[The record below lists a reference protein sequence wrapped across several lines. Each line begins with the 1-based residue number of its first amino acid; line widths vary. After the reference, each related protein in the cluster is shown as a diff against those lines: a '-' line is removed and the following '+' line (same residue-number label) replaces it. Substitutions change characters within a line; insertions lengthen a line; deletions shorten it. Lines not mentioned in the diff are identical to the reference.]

1 MPTKQGKKPSKLKR
15 NLIIGIVAI
24 LIIVFIVGN
33 LIRSKTDAIMVE
45 SEEVSRQTVIHKV
58 NASGR
63 IQPETEVKIS
73 ATISAWITDI
83 TVEEGDFVD
92 SGQHLISLDEKRYRA
107 ALEQATSSVKS
118 ARAKL
123 KQVKSQRNRVESL
136 YAQNLVSDQELES
149 ITAQYELA
157 ESQLE
162 QAVAARNSSQDELE
176 KTRILAPQT
185 GTVTKVNR
193 EVGEMALGSVFQAD
207 VLMTVADLTNMEVEV
222 DVNENDVISIAYGDT
237 SEIEIDAFQD
247 TVFYGVVS
255 EIAHV
260 AETQGLGTQEQVT
273 NFKVK
278 VRMIDIPEGIRPGMS
293 ATTNIITDVRDSVI
307 AIPIQ
312 SLTVRPE
319 GADKLSEDTKRRKK
333 DRTKPQS
340 DRQPSEQNTGKQE
353 MEEIV
358 FVLTNELENVSEK
371 RRPLKKEEF
380 YTLIRPVEIG
390 ISSET
395 HYEVLSGLSEGEK
408 IVIGGYRAISRE
420 LKHQSVVIDESNK
433 GSQVNADDKDSN

>member
-1 MPTKQGKKPSKLKR
+1 MSKKQQKNSSKMKR
-15 NLIIGIVAI
+15 FFIIGLVAI
-24 LIIVFIVGN
+24 IIIAVVIGN
-33 LIRSKTDAIMVE
+33 LMQSKSDATTVE
-45 SEEVSRQTVIHKV
+45 SEVVSRQTIVHKV
-58 NASGR
+58 NASGKV
-63 IQPETEVKIS
+63 QPATEVKIS

-83 TVEEGDFVD
+83 TVEEGDFVE
-92 SGQHLISLDEKRYRA
+92 SGQHLISLDEKRYQA
-107 ALEQATSSVKS
+107 ALEQSNSSVKS
-118 ARAKL
+118 ARARL
-123 KQVKSQRNRVESL
+123 KQVKSQRKRVESL
-136 YAQNLVSDQELES
+136 YEQNLVSDEELET
-149 ITAQYELA
+149 IIAQYELA

-162 QAVAARNSSQDELE
+162 QSEAARISSQDELE

-185 GTVTKVNR
+185 GTVTKVNK

-260 AETQGLGTQEQVT
+260 AETQGIGTQEQVT

-293 ATTNIITDVRDSVI
+293 ATANIITDIRDSVI

-319 GADKLSEDTKRRKK
+319 GADKVLADAKGKKK
-333 DRTKPQS
+333 DRTKRRD
-340 DRQPSEQNTGKQE
+340 DREPSERNTGKQV

-358 FVLTNELENVSEK
+358 FVLENELENTGEK
-371 RRPLKKEEF
+371 RRPLKKDEY
-380 YTLIRPVEIG
+380 YTLIRPVKVG

-420 LKHQSVVIDESNK
+420 LKHQSVVIDESDN
-433 GSQVNADDKDSN
+433 GPQVDADDNDSN

>member
-1 MPTKQGKKPSKLKR
+1 MKR
-15 NLIIGIVAI
+15 FFIIGLVAI
-24 LIIVFIVGN
+24 IIIAVVIGN
-33 LIRSKTDAIMVE
+33 LMQSKSDATTVE
-45 SEEVSRQTVIHKV
+45 SEVVSRQTIVHKV
-58 NASGR
+58 NASGKV
-63 IQPETEVKIS
+63 QPATEVKIS

-83 TVEEGDFVD
+83 TVEEGDFVE
-92 SGQHLISLDEKRYRA
+92 SGQHLISLDEKRYQA
-107 ALEQATSSVKS
+107 ALEQSNSSVKS
-118 ARAKL
+118 ARARL
-123 KQVKSQRNRVESL
+123 KQVKSQRKRVESL
-136 YAQNLVSDQELES
+136 YEQNLVSDEELET
-149 ITAQYELA
+149 IIAQYELA

-162 QAVAARNSSQDELE
+162 QSEAARISSQDELE

-185 GTVTKVNR
+185 GTVTKVNK

-260 AETQGLGTQEQVT
+260 AETQGIGTQEQVT

-293 ATTNIITDVRDSVI
+293 ATANIITDIRDSVI

-319 GADKLSEDTKRRKK
+319 GADKVLADAKGKKK
-333 DRTKPQS
+333 DRTKRRD
-340 DRQPSEQNTGKQE
+340 DREPSERNTGKQV

-358 FVLTNELENVSEK
+358 FVLENELENTGEK
-371 RRPLKKEEF
+371 RRPLKKDEY
-380 YTLIRPVEIG
+380 YTLIRPVKVG

-395 HYEVLSGLSEGEK
+395 HYEVLSGLSDGEK

-420 LKHQSVVIDESNK
+420 LKHQSVVIDESDN
-433 GSQVNADDKDSN
+433 SPQVDADDNDSN

>member
-1 MPTKQGKKPSKLKR
+1 MSKKQQKKSSKIKR
-15 NLIIGIVAI
+15 FLIIGLVAI
-24 LIIVFIVGN
+24 IIIAVVIGN
-33 LIRSKTDAIMVE
+33 LMQSKSDATTVE
-45 SEEVSRQTVIHKV
+45 SEVVSRQTIVHKV
-58 NASGR
+58 NASGKV
-63 IQPETEVKIS
+63 QPATEVKIS

-83 TVEEGDFVD
+83 TVEEGDFVE
-92 SGQHLISLDEKRYRA
+92 SGQHLISLDEKRYQA
-107 ALEQATSSVKS
+107 ALEQSNSSVKS
-118 ARAKL
+118 AHARL
-123 KQVKSQRNRVESL
+123 KQVKSQRKRVESL
-136 YAQNLVSDQELES
+136 YEQNLVSDEELES
-149 ITAQYELA
+149 IIAQYELA

-162 QAVAARNSSQDELE
+162 QAEAARISSQDELE

-185 GTVTKVNR
+185 GTVTKVNK

-260 AETQGLGTQEQVT
+260 AETQGIGTQEQVT

-293 ATTNIITDVRDSVI
+293 ATANIITDIRDSVI

-319 GADKLSEDTKRRKK
+319 GADKVLADTKGKKKGRAKRRD
-333 DRTKPQS
+333 DRK
-340 DRQPSEQNTGKQE
+340 PSEQNTGRQV

-358 FVLTNELENVSEK
+358 FVLENELENAGEK
-371 RRPLKKEEF
+371 HRPLKKDEY
-380 YTLIRPVEIG
+380 YTLIRPVKIG

-420 LKHQSVVIDESNK
+420 LKHQSVVIDESDN
-433 GSQVNADDKDSN
+433 GPQVDADDNDSN

>member
-1 MPTKQGKKPSKLKR
+1 MKR
-15 NLIIGIVAI
+15 FFIIGLVAI
-24 LIIVFIVGN
+24 IIIAVVIGN
-33 LIRSKTDAIMVE
+33 LMQSKSDATTVE
-45 SEEVSRQTVIHKV
+45 SEVVSRQTIVHKV
-58 NASGR
+58 NASGKV
-63 IQPETEVKIS
+63 QPATEVKIS

-83 TVEEGDFVD
+83 TVEEGDFVE
-92 SGQHLISLDEKRYRA
+92 SGQHLISLDEKRYQA
-107 ALEQATSSVKS
+107 ALEQSNSSVKS
-118 ARAKL
+118 ARARL
-123 KQVKSQRNRVESL
+123 KQVKSQRKRVESL
-136 YAQNLVSDQELES
+136 YEQNLVSDEELET
-149 ITAQYELA
+149 IIAQYELA

-162 QAVAARNSSQDELE
+162 QAEAARISSQDELE

-185 GTVTKVNR
+185 GTVTKVNK

-260 AETQGLGTQEQVT
+260 AETQGIGTQEQVT

-293 ATTNIITDVRDSVI
+293 ATANIITDIRDSVI

-319 GADKLSEDTKRRKK
+319 GADKVLADAKGKKK
-333 DRTKPQS
+333 DRTKRRD
-340 DRQPSEQNTGKQE
+340 DREPSERNTGKQV

-358 FVLTNELENVSEK
+358 FVLENELENTGEK
-371 RRPLKKEEF
+371 RRPLKKDEY
-380 YTLIRPVEIG
+380 YTLIRPVKVG

-420 LKHQSVVIDESNK
+420 LKHQSVVIDESDN
-433 GSQVNADDKDSN
+433 GPQVDADDNDSN